1 MLHQTDNLLTVL
13 YLRLSREDENEG
25 DSNSIVNQKEL
36 LLRYAQ
42 EHGFTNIKI
51 ISDDGYS
58 GVSFD
63 RPGFQELLSLAN
75 AGKVG
80 VIITKDLSRL
90 GRNYIEVG
98 KYSEVLFPG
107 LGIRYIAVNDGFDSD
122 DLDGN
127 ELAPFKN
134 LFNEWYARDTSK
146 KIRAVL
152 KSKATSGKSLTN
164 NAPYGYKR
172 GKEGKPHL
180 VIDEEAAEV
189 VRRIYQMCA
198 QGLGPAAIA
207 SALRRNKILKPASY
221 RYQTTGNYGTP
232 TDVNEPYGWN
242 QRTIGLI
249 LENEVYLGHTVNC
262 RTKVISYKD
271 KRKVKVPK
279 EGQIRIENTHEAIID
294 QTTWDIVQSIR
305 ANKRRHTLLG
315 EVNKYSGLLY
325 CSDCGSSLSLLCKKS
340 KGGRIGFECSNYCNH
355 SYRNQS
361 GCSICTPHRIKE
373 TQLDQIVLEEINKA
387 LYFARTRTD
396 EFAEYINQKTS
407 AQSRKE
413 LNAKTKE
420 LAKAKHRS
428 SELATLFTRL
438 YEDSVLGR
446 ISEDQYKML
455 SEAYT
460 TEKRELDAAIPD
472 LEQEVE
478 RLKESTSNVQRFTD
492 LAKKYVMIEELT
504 TEILHTFI
512 SKIVIH
518 EREKKWGRNSPQQI
532 DIYFRY
538 IDFPTCLDRQQK
550 LNEMATET
558 DE

>member
-63 RPGFQELLSLAN
+63 RPGFQELAFHQRFPKTYKIISDDGYSGVTFNRPGFQELLRLAN

-172 GKEGKPHL
+172 GKEGEPHL
-180 VIDEEAAEV
+180 VIDEETAPV

-207 SALRRNKILKPASY
+207 SALRRDKILKPASY

-262 RTKVISYKD
+262 RTKKLRFLRKDRYASKTRMKLSLIRPHGISFNPSEPINEGTICWERSTSTAVSCIVLIAVHLFPSCA
-271 KRKVKVPK
+271 RKVRV
-279 EGQIRIENTHEAIID
+279 
-294 QTTWDIVQSIR
+294 V
-305 ANKRRHTLLG
+305 
-315 EVNKYSGLLY
+315 
-325 CSDCGSSLSLLCKKS
+325 
-340 KGGRIGFECSNYCNH
+340 
-355 SYRNQS
+355 
-361 GCSICTPHRIKE
+361 
-373 TQLDQIVLEEINKA
+373 
-387 LYFARTRTD
+387 
-396 EFAEYINQKTS
+396 
-407 AQSRKE
+407 
-413 LNAKTKE
+413 
-420 LAKAKHRS
+420 
-428 SELATLFTRL
+428 
-438 YEDSVLGR
+438 
-446 ISEDQYKML
+446 
-455 SEAYT
+455 
-460 TEKRELDAAIPD
+460 ELDSSAVIIATTLIATSPAAQYAH
-472 LEQEVE
+472 LTVLRKLNLTKSFLRKSTKHCTSHEQ
-478 RLKESTSNVQRFTD
+478 RRMSLPSTSVRKP
-492 LAKKYVMIEELT
+492 LHSLVRSLT
-504 TEILHTFI
+504 PRRKSCRKQNIA
-512 SKIVIH
+512 
-518 EREKKWGRNSPQQI
+518 P
-532 DIYFRY
+532 
-538 IDFPTCLDRQQK
+538 
-550 LNEMATET
+550 LN
-558 DE
+558 

>member
-172 GKEGKPHL
+172 GKEGEPHL
-180 VIDEEAAEV
+180 VIDE
-189 VRRIYQMCA
+189 
-198 QGLGPAAIA
+198 
-207 SALRRNKILKPASY
+207 
-221 RYQTTGNYGTP
+221 
-232 TDVNEPYGWN
+232 
-242 QRTIGLI
+242 
-249 LENEVYLGHTVNC
+249 
-262 RTKVISYKD
+262 
-271 KRKVKVPK
+271 
-279 EGQIRIENTHEAIID
+279 
-294 QTTWDIVQSIR
+294 
-305 ANKRRHTLLG
+305 
-315 EVNKYSGLLY
+315 
-325 CSDCGSSLSLLCKKS
+325 
-340 KGGRIGFECSNYCNH
+340 
-355 SYRNQS
+355 
-361 GCSICTPHRIKE
+361 
-373 TQLDQIVLEEINKA
+373 
-387 LYFARTRTD
+387 
-396 EFAEYINQKTS
+396 
-407 AQSRKE
+407 
-413 LNAKTKE
+413 
-420 LAKAKHRS
+420 
-428 SELATLFTRL
+428 
-438 YEDSVLGR
+438 
-446 ISEDQYKML
+446 
-455 SEAYT
+455 
-460 TEKRELDAAIPD
+460 
-472 LEQEVE
+472 
-478 RLKESTSNVQRFTD
+478 
-492 LAKKYVMIEELT
+492 
-504 TEILHTFI
+504 
-512 SKIVIH
+512 
-518 EREKKWGRNSPQQI
+518 
-532 DIYFRY
+532 
-538 IDFPTCLDRQQK
+538 
-550 LNEMATET
+550 
-558 DE
+558 